1 MDRQRCACDNGAV
14 ISRRLLLSSAAAM
27 LALPAY
33 ALGVEPHG
41 RLVVRRHR
49 VETWRGPRLRAA
61 VISDLHAGEPF
72 MGAARV
78 RHIVSTAQALEP
90 DLILLLGDYGSTN
103 RWVSRVTPPSE
114 IVPILAGLHAPLG
127 RYAIAGNHDWWDD
140 LTATTRGATPA
151 WLRALGAA
159 GFTTLQNRAERHPT
173 GFWIAGLDSQVAF
186 RRRGVDDLP
195 GTLAQLTD
203 DAPAI
208 LLAHEPDIFPRVPDR
223 IALTLSGHTHGG
235 QVRLFGWSPQVPS
248 RFGNRYALGHVRE
261 EGRELIVSG
270 GLGTSILPVRFGV
283 PPEITLVEL
292 G

>member
-1 MDRQRCACDNGAV
+1 M
-14 ISRRLLLSSAAAM
+14 ISRRLLLGSAAAM
-27 LALPAY
+27 LALPGY
-33 ALGVEPHG
+33 AFGVEPHG
-41 RLVVRRHR
+41 RLVVRHHR
-49 VETWRGPRLRAA
+49 VPAWRGPRIRVAILA
-61 VISDLHAGEPF
+61 DLHAGEPF

-78 RHIVSTAQALEP
+78 RRIVAAAQALEP
-90 DLILLLGDYGSTN
+90 DLVLHLGDYGATN
-103 RWVSRVTPPSE
+103 RWVTRVTPPAE
-114 IVPILAGLHAPLG
+114 IAPILAGLHAPLG

-140 LTATTRGATPA
+140 PTARLTRRPE
-151 WLRALGAA
+151 WLRALAA
-159 GFTTLQNRAERHPT
+159 TGVTTLQNRAERHPA
-173 GFWIAGLDSQVAF
+173 GFWIAGLDSQAAF

-203 DAPAI
+203 DAPAL
-208 LLAHEPDIFPRVPDR
+208 LLAHEPDIFPQVPAR

-270 GLGTSILPVRFGV
+270 GLGTSILPVRLGV